1 MGCSAMFLKVWLPS
15 ATGCPDMKCLNQ
27 PKASRQRGAV
37 LLISL
42 VFLLLLTVIGL
53 SAIQSS
59 TLQERMA
66 GNANDINTAFQAAE
80 AGIRE
85 AEAVLQ
91 QASLPNFDGSGGRF
105 LVCTNPDS
113 TAASCTVPAWND
125 TASNG
130 WAALSGIDG
139 VARQP
144 QYYIQKYVSVYDPLG
159 DLSSDTPPKILD
171 IYKVVSRGFGLS
183 DKSLTALE
191 TTYRRD

>member
-1 MGCSAMFLKVWLPS
+1 MTTFSFAPS
-15 ATGCPDMKCLNQ
+15 V
-27 PKASRQRGAV
+27 RQKGAV

-66 GNANDINTAFQAAE
+66 GNANDLNTAFQAAE
-80 AGIRE
+80 AGIRQ

-91 QASLPNFDGSGGRF
+91 QASLPNFDGSNGRYV
-105 LVCTNPDS
+105 VCTDPES
-113 TAASCTVPAWND
+113 TQTSCTVPDWQN
-125 TASNG
+125 TASTG
-130 WAALSGIDG
+130 WVTLSGIDS
-139 VARQP
+139 VSRQP
-144 QYYIQKYVSVYDPLG
+144 QFYMQKYVSVYDPLG

-183 DKSLTALE
+183 DKSMAALE

>member
-1 MGCSAMFLKVWLPS
+1 
-15 ATGCPDMKCLNQ
+15 MKSFNY
-27 PKASRQRGAV
+27 AARARQQGAV

-66 GNANDINTAFQAAE
+66 GNANDVNTAFQAAE
-80 AGIRE
+80 AGIRQ
-85 AEAVLQ
+85 AEAILQ
-91 QASLPNFDGSGGRF
+91 QASLPAFDGSNGRY
-105 LVCTNPDS
+105 LVCTDPES
-113 TAASCTVPAWND
+113 TTTACAVPAWND
-125 TASNG
+125 AASSG
-130 WAALSGIDG
+130 WTTLDGIDG
-139 VARQP
+139 VSRQP
-144 QYYIQKYVSVYDPLG
+144 QFYMQKYVSVYDPLG

-183 DKSLTALE
+183 DKSMAALE

>member
-1 MGCSAMFLKVWLPS
+1 MTTFSF
-15 ATGCPDMKCLNQ
+15 
-27 PKASRQRGAV
+27 ASSVRQKGAV

-66 GNANDINTAFQAAE
+66 GNANDLNTAFQAAE
-80 AGIRE
+80 AGIRQ

-91 QASLPNFDGSGGRF
+91 QASLPNFDGSNGRYV
-105 LVCTNPDS
+105 VCTDPES
-113 TAASCTVPAWND
+113 TQTSCTVPDWQN
-125 TASNG
+125 TASTG
-130 WAALSGIDG
+130 WVTLSGIDS
-139 VARQP
+139 VSRQP
-144 QYYIQKYVSVYDPLG
+144 QFYMQKYVSVYDPLG

-183 DKSLTALE
+183 DKSMAALE

>member
-1 MGCSAMFLKVWLPS
+1 MTHHKTTSH
-15 ATGCPDMKCLNQ
+15 
-27 PKASRQRGAV
+27 RQGGAV
-37 LLISL
+37 LLVSL

-66 GNANDINTAFQAAE
+66 GNANDVNTAFQSAE

-85 AEAVLQ
+85 AEVILQ
-91 QASLPNFDGSGGRF
+91 QASLPTFDGSGGRY
-105 LVCTNPDS
+105 LVCSDPESTTVSCSVPDWQNASS
-113 TAASCTVPAWND
+113 T
-125 TASNG
+125 G
-130 WAALSGIDG
+130 WATLSGIDG

-144 QYYIQKYVSVYDPLG
+144 QFYMQKYVSVYDPLG

-183 DKSLTALE
+183 DKSMSALE